1 MWRRMPGPATCR
13 PSHRPKLQINF
24 VWLKIRQLVRRRS
37 VAGDGRS
44 VDLLLSRTVLLA
56 PRQRVAL
63 ATQRD
68 SSCQG
73 PWRPQPHGHT
83 AAPSDAVQHTRQRTA
98 WPRRCNRWP
107 GGAPQHALHA
117 CVYSINQSTSQPTN
131 QPLGYEKPPLGAP
144 LGRGVLVGQEGL
156 KHLAPAQPAGRPWR
170 NRGGGAS
177 AGRHTHLAAAC
188 MPRRPCQPRL
198 QTQKMGGRRGDTGA
212 LMAPPTPGRRAP
224 ARRPARLPAPAGP
237 VLPAHVQPCT
247 IPADL
252 LAAACTKT
260 NDAAS
265 PTRNAA
271 ASAVPAVPS
280 PVQDAQLL
288 LLAVL
293 HLFRR
298 LDARAQPVAA
308 LAVGDVHVLFDVG
321 WGGGQGRESVM

>member
-170 NRGGGAS
+170 NRGGERQQDVTPTWPLLACHVGLAS
-177 AGRHTHLAAAC
+177 PGCRHRRWAVAGETQGHSWLHPPPAA
-188 MPRRPCQPRL
+188 
-198 QTQKMGGRRGDTGA
+198 
-212 LMAPPTPGRRAP
+212 
-224 ARRPARLPAPAGP
+224 ARLPAAPPACLR
-237 VLPAHVQPCT
+237 LPALCCLHTCSPAPSQRTCWRQHARKQTTQPRR
-247 IPADL
+247 PGM
-252 LAAACTKT
+252 
-260 NDAAS
+260 
-265 PTRNAA
+265 
-271 ASAVPAVPS
+271 
-280 PVQDAQLL
+280 LL
-288 LLAVL
+288 LLLYQQYPHRSRMRSFSSWLYSTFSAVSM
-293 HLFRR
+293 R
-298 LDARAQPVAA
+298 ARSQ
-308 LAVGDVHVLFDVG
+308 LQRSLSGMCMYCSML
-321 WGGGQGRESVM
+321 GGAGGRGGRV